1 MISLAQLAK
10 ECGSADLASFRKRYG
25 EAFLLYTGQSAE
37 MKPAHRQWQPTKQ
50 TKQRRIGS
58 AAPEELSKII
68 VYPLP
73 DSSLE
78 PWVATVGRVEPNHVL
93 LPDETVSVFHAIF
106 SRGKRGEFLLQDAG
120 SKNGTFVNDELVLH
134 KDHRRPRRIKSN
146 DGIRFGSVILTFLL
160 PEEIHDLIRVLA
172 AVRPPQAKR
181 PEPKRPSSLRD
192 GDLFEDV
199 GPSATGA
206 NPLSSGVVRILEA
219 AQLIESG
226 MFDVAQKRLEQEMD
240 RDPDNLHAKVWLKVA
255 EARQLAQCGDRKG
268 AAARYR
274 EVLALDENHQEAL
287 RVLKL
292 SSSKKS

>member
-1 MISLAQLAK
+1 MITLAQLAK
-10 ECGSADLASFRKRYG
+10 ECGAVDLPSFQRRYG
-25 EAFLLYTGQSAE
+25 EAFLLYTGQSVE

-73 DSSLE
+73 DSTLD

-93 LPDETVSVFHAIF
+93 LPDESVSVFHAIF

-120 SKNGTFVNDELVLH
+120 SKNGTFVNDEVVLH
-134 KDHRRPRRIKSN
+134 RDHRRPRRIKPN
-146 DGIRFGSVILTFLL
+146 DGVRFGSVILTFLL
-160 PEEIHDLIRVLA
+160 PAEIHDLIRVLA
-172 AVRPPQAKR
+172 AVRPPRAKR
-181 PEPKRPSSLRD
+181 PEPGRPSSLRD
-192 GDLFEDV
+192 GDLFDDL

-226 MFDVAQKRLEQEMD
+226 MFDVARERLGQELD
-240 RDPDNLHAKVWLKVA
+240 RDPNNLHAKVWLKVA
-255 EARQLAQCGDRKG
+255 EARQLAQLGDRAG

-274 EVLALDENHQEAL
+274 EVLALDENNQEAL
-287 RVLKL
+287 RVLR
-292 SSSKKS
+292 SRASKKP

>member
-10 ECGSADLASFRKRYG
+10 ECGPADLATFQRHYG
-25 EAFLLYTGQSAE
+25 EAFLLYTGQSVE
-37 MKPAHRQWQPTKQ
+37 MKPAQRQWQPTRQ

-58 AAPEELSKII
+58 AAPEELSKIV

-93 LPDETVSVFHAIF
+93 LPDESVSVFHAIF
-106 SRGKRGEFLLQDAG
+106 TRGKRGAFLLQDAG
-120 SKNGTFVNDELVLH
+120 SKNGTFVNDEVVLH

-160 PEEIHDLIRVLA
+160 PAEIHDLIRVLA
-172 AVRPPQAKR
+172 AVHPPRKKR
-181 PEPKRPSSLRD
+181 PEPSKPSSLRD
-192 GDLFEDV
+192 GELFDDLR
-199 GPSATGA
+199 PSTTGT

-226 MFDVAQKRLEQEMD
+226 MFDVAQKRLEQEISK
-240 RDPDNLHAKVWLKVA
+240 DPNNLHAKVWLKVA
-255 EARQLAQCGDRKG
+255 EARQLAQSGDRAG
-268 AAARYR
+268 AAARYK
-274 EVLALDENHQEAL
+274 EVLALDENNQEAL
-287 RVLKL
+287 RVLRRL
-292 SSSKKS
+292 ASKKP